1 MKKCYFLLLGLL
13 CYATTDTFAQKG
25 ASISF
30 DQFISLKQAGSPT
43 ISPDGKHVIYT
54 VSSTDWKENSYDTEL
69 WLAREGE
76 TPFQLTRTP
85 KGSSN
90 SARWSPDGKWISFL
104 ADRGD
109 KTQLFVMGVVGGEAQ
124 QITKEEEGIGG
135 YEWSPDGKK
144 IAFTKNNSE
153 SKADK
158 SRKEKYGA
166 WAFDDEEYQLSHLWL
181 ADFRLDSIPKSVRL
195 TEGNFTVSNFFWSP
209 DGKSI
214 AFSHQPNPLIN
225 SSKYADISIIDM
237 SSKKI
242 TQLVKNPLGD
252 FMAAWS
258 PDSKAIL
265 YTTSADDSTSFFY
278 KNNRLFRLSIA
289 DKVSAQLVK
298 DFDENI
304 GGIEW
309 TATGIFFTASQRTQR
324 SLFRLEPASGKVQL
338 VSGVPELFG
347 NFTFSQ
353 DGKTVAFSAASGTAL
368 SEIFKSSTNIPF
380 QAVQL
385 SNMSEQIKNWKTA
398 VSEVIRWKSKDGAEI
413 EGVLHKPANYDP
425 KKKYPLLI
433 MIHGG
438 PTGVDTPTPIPNG
451 GVYPILQWLEKG
463 ALVLRPNYRGS
474 AGYGEAFRSLNVRN
488 LGVGDMWDVMSGVE
502 YLEKQGIID
511 TDKMGC
517 MGWSQGGY
525 ISAFLTTNTTRFK
538 AISVGAGISNW
549 ITYYVN
555 TDIHP
560 FTRQYLKATPWQD
573 MDIYLKTSPMT
584 NIRNAKT
591 PTLIQHGEFDRRVP
605 IPNAYELLQGL
616 QDNGIPAKLAV
627 YKGFGHGITKPKE
640 RLAAMWHNWQW
651 FGKYVFGE
659 EIEMPVDK

>member
-1 MKKCYFLLLGLL
+1 MKQFLLTFGLFCL
-13 CYATTDTFAQKG
+13 PLITFAQKG

-54 VSSTDWKENSYDTEL
+54 VTSTDWKENSYDTEL

-76 TPFQLTRTP
+76 APFQLTRTP

-109 KTQLFVMGVVGGEAQ
+109 KTQIFVIGAAGGEAQ
-124 QITKEEEGIGG
+124 QVTKEEEGIGG

-144 IAFTKNNSE
+144 FAFTKNNPE

-166 WAFDDEEYQLSHLWL
+166 WAFDDEEYQLAHLWL

-237 SSKKI
+237 SSKK
-242 TQLVKNPLGD
+242 TTELVKNPLGD

-265 YTTSADDSTSFFY
+265 YTTSADDSTSYFY
-278 KNNRLFRLSIA
+278 KNNRLFRLTIA

-324 SLFRLEPASGKVQL
+324 NLFRLDPASGKVQL
-338 VSGVPELFG
+338 VSGTPELFG
-347 NFTFSQ
+347 NFTLSQ
-353 DGKTVAFSAASGTAL
+353 DGKMVAFSAASGTAL
-368 SEIFKSSTNIPF
+368 SEIFKSSTAIPF
-380 QAVQL
+380 QPVQL
-385 SNMSEQIKNWKTA
+385 SNMSEQIKGWKTA
-398 VSEVIRWKSKDGAEI
+398 VSEVVRWKSKDGAEI

-425 KKKYPLLI
+425 KKKYPLLV

-438 PTGVDTPTPIPNG
+438 PTGVDTPTPIPSG

-488 LGVGDMWDVMSGVE
+488 LGVGDMWDVMSGIE

-511 TDKMGC
+511 SNKMGC

-549 ITYYVN
+549 ITYYVS

-573 MDIYLKTSPMT
+573 MDIYSKTSPMT

-616 QDNGIPAKLAV
+616 QDNGVPAKLAV

-640 RLAAMWHNWQW
+640 RMAAMWHNWQW

>member
-1 MKKCYFLLLGLL
+1 MKKYYFLLLGLL
-13 CYATTDTFAQKG
+13 CYTATDTFAQKG

-54 VSSTDWKENSYDTEL
+54 VTSTDWKENSYDTEL

-76 TPFQLTRTP
+76 APFQLTRTP
-85 KGSSN
+85 KGSST

-109 KTQLFVMGVVGGEAQ
+109 KTQLFVMGVAGGEAQ
-124 QITKEEEGIGG
+124 QITKEDEGIGG

-144 IAFTKNNSE
+144 FAFTKNNPE

-242 TQLVKNPLGD
+242 TELVKNPLGD

-265 YTTSADDSTSFFY
+265 YTTSADDSTSYFY

-309 TATGIFFTASQRTQR
+309 AATGIFFTASQRTQR
-324 SLFRLEPASGKVQL
+324 SLFRLDPASGKVQL
-338 VSGVPELFG
+338 VSGTPELFG
-347 NFTFSQ
+347 NFTLSQ
-353 DGKTVAFSAASGTAL
+353 DGKMVAFSAASSTAL
-368 SEIFKSSTNIPF
+368 SEIFKSSTAIPF
-380 QAVQL
+380 QPGQL
-385 SNMSEQIKNWKTA
+385 SNMSEQIKSWKTA

-425 KKKYPLLI
+425 KKKYPLLV

-438 PTGVDTPTPIPNG
+438 PTGVDTPTPIPSG
-451 GVYPILQWLEKG
+451 GVYPVLQWLEKG

-511 TDKMGC
+511 PNKMGC

-549 ITYYVN
+549 ITYYVS

-616 QDNGIPAKLAV
+616 QDNGVPAKLAV

-640 RLAAMWHNWQW
+640 RMAAMWHNWQW